1 MHLLR
6 ATECVVSACVFVSVC
21 ISVMLALKHA
31 GHTTYVTDKDT
42 GRVVRHIEEW
52 DTDPVEVLKRL
63 AVPSSKNPK
72 SRKAKLVLN
81 ASRGDMF
88 SLFQVALMS
97 VTALASVVLT
107 LTVAWRLHMHQGAA
121 PFWGSP
127 EGSFYSLA
135 FIVVSALSFVF
146 VFLYD

>member
-1 MHLLR
+1 MSMWPFGALPLMHLLG
-6 ATECVVSACVFVSVC
+6 ATECVVWACVFVRVC

-63 AVPSSKNPK
+63 VVPSRKNPS
-72 SRKAKLVLN
+72 SRKAKLALN

-88 SLFQVALMS
+88 APFQVALMA
-97 VTALASVVLT
+97 VTALGAVVLM
-107 LTVAWRLHMHQGAA
+107 LTVAWRH
-121 PFWGSP
+121 
-127 EGSFYSLA
+127 
-135 FIVVSALSFVF
+135 V
-146 VFLYD
+146 